1 MFRGHEEQRKMSPPS
16 VDATVNYIA
25 PPRPGEDWRGHY
37 IPGSAG
43 VHRLNLE
50 SHNVTITDLRSLQK
64 PCSLEVEGFQLA
76 KGKPLDRSIFDFDDK
91 EAADRMIAEAEHL
104 LKQVY
109 ESFWQPRG
117 VTR

>member
-1 MFRGHEEQRKMSPPS
+1 MREQRNMSPQS
-16 VDATVNYIA
+16 IDTTINYIA

-50 SHNVTITDLRSLQK
+50 ARDVKITDLRSLQK

-76 KGKPLDRSIFDFDDK
+76 KAKPLDRSIFDFGDK
-91 EAADRMIAEAEHL
+91 EAADRMIAEAGDL
-104 LKQVY
+104 LKQAY
-109 ESFWQPRG
+109 KRP
-117 VTR
+117 